1 MGYLFVT
8 ESSAK
13 VSFEENTFSVKKKDG
28 DCVKQFN
35 SDNEIKDYIEKSMV
49 LEYK

>member
-28 DCVKQFN
+28 AITKIELLPVK
-35 SDNEIKDYIEKSMV
+35 
-49 LEYK
+49 

>member
-13 VSFEENTFSVKKKDG
+13 VSFEENTFSVRNRMGISLRYQQKHWK
-28 DCVKQFN
+28 VSAFL
-35 SDNEIKDYIEKSMV
+35 EIHK
-49 LEYK
+49 